1 MKEILERFK
10 AGEITVEEA
19 EALLEKNASD
29 RLKIKYVDGVA
40 RLDVYRDDRTGIPE
54 VIQTECKKPEW
65 AVKLVLE
72 MAKERGRAIAT
83 RVSPD
88 LVNKIKDSVP
98 SGYVTEA
105 YDEARVVVV
114 KRDGY
119 KVTKSGGRVGLL
131 AAGTADIG
139 VAEEARIF
147 AQEMGCEV
155 IYAYDVG
162 IAGVHRV
169 LGPLEE
175 MMHKEVD
182 VIIVAAGMDAVL
194 PITVKGLVTLPVI
207 GVPTSV
213 GYGIGAGGIAPLL
226 TMLQSCSPG
235 LAVVNIDNGLGAGAL
250 AALIA
255 NRAAKFRT
263 MEARYKSREG

>member
-1 MKEILERFK
+1 MEEILARFK
-10 AGEITVEEA
+10 AGEITAAEA
-19 EALLEKNASD
+19 EALLEKNVAH
-29 RLKIKYVDGVA
+29 RVRVKYVEGVA

-54 VIQTECKKPEW
+54 VIQTECKKPAW
-65 AVKLVLE
+65 AVQLVLE

-83 RVSPD
+83 RVSPE
-88 LVNKIKDSVP
+88 LASRIKDAVP
-98 SGYVTEA
+98 SGYTAEA
-105 YDEARVVVV
+105 YDEARVVIVQQ
-114 KRDGY
+114 DGY
-119 KVTKSGGRVGLL
+119 NVTGSGGRVGLL

-139 VAEEARIF
+139 VAEEARVI
-147 AQEMGCEV
+147 AQAMGCEV
-155 IYAYDVG
+155 IHAYDVG

-175 MMHKEVD
+175 MMHKDVD

-194 PITVKGLVTLPVI
+194 PITVKGLVTVPVI

-213 GYGIGAGGIAPLL
+213 GYGMGAGGVAPLL

-263 MEARYKSREG
+263 RDESSSPPSV